1 MKTSAIQELSE
12 TILPVSLLE
21 SEAARLG
28 VQLRQRH
35 LNLAELVVSLVLMG
49 GTPEAERLSAALRDY
64 FDRGNTRVVRGASAK
79 WFDEEMLRLMEGLSD
94 RALAYVRAM
103 PRHLPGLLS
112 GRSDWRVFDSTTVKL
127 DKRLLE
133 RWPGAGDY
141 AALKVH
147 VELSLGCENV
157 VGYHISPAREH
168 DAPHLTV
175 DETRRG
181 TGLLVDLGYVSHDLL
196 RRCAAHDVW
205 LVVRLKEGWKLRLDD
220 TVTGGASTTW
230 LADEAQVNQLATTAT
245 TLGDLPKKET
255 DIDVLIGSEADPV
268 RARLVGFETKEGWRF
283 LLTNLSRETHT
294 LAEVAMLYR
303 LRWSIE
309 IQNKLSKSACQLDEI
324 TARTAAPVEI
334 LVHAA
339 MIASILANAV
349 AHLEHL
355 DQGMVGSRSMVPIR
369 PPLHAILVWKCITTS
384 GPRLATLIVNPT
396 ETPKTWDQVAQFLM
410 YGGQD
415 PDWKRK
421 PSPIDQVKGRTSS
434 GRAWRDHKGR
444 RARAAA

>member
-1 MKTSAIQELSE
+1 MKTSAIQELFE
-12 TILPVSLLE
+12 TILPVSFIE
-21 SEAARLG
+21 SEATRLG
-28 VQLRQRH
+28 VQVRQRH
-35 LNLAELVVSLVLMG
+35 LHLVELVVSMVLMG
-49 GTPEAERLSAALRDY
+49 GSPEAGRLSAALQDY
-64 FDRGNTRVVRGASAK
+64 FERGNTRVVRGAPAK
-79 WFDEEMLRLMEGLSD
+79 WFGQSMLGLMEGLSQ
-94 RALAYVRAM
+94 RALEYVRAM

-112 GRSDWRVFDSTTVKL
+112 GRKDWRVFDSTTVKL
-127 DKRLLE
+127 DKRLFDL
-133 RWPGAGDY
+133 WPGAGDY

-157 VGYHISPAREH
+157 VDYHISPAREH
-168 DAPHLTV
+168 DAPHLTIN
-175 DETRRG
+175 ESRRG

-196 RRCAAHDVW
+196 RRCAMHDVW
-205 LVVRLKEGWKLRLDD
+205 LVIRLKEGWKLRLDD
-220 TVTGGASTTW
+220 TVTGGASTAW
-230 LADEAQVNQLATTAT
+230 LADEEQVDHLAAGG
-245 TLGDLPKKET
+245 TLSDLPRKET
-255 DIDVLIGSEADPV
+255 DMDVLIGPEADPV
-268 RARLVGFETKEGWRF
+268 RARLVGFETPEGWRF

-355 DQGMVGSRSMVPIR
+355 DQGMVGSRCKVPIR
-369 PPLHAILVWKCITTS
+369 PPLHAILIWKCITTS
-384 GPRLATLIVNPT
+384 GPRLATLIVSPT
-396 ETPKTWDQVAQFLM
+396 ETTKTWEQVAQFLM

-415 PDWKRK
+415 PNWKRS
-421 PSPIDQVKGRTSS
+421 PSPIDQVKGRTPS

-444 RARAAA
+444 RARMAA